1 MRNFSIASLLIFTA
15 VVAICLTR
23 ITDVRFY
30 PRQTIQ
36 VFTVYNGHSA
46 SISYGFRR
54 HRWDET
60 LNQLDFVAMQNETRT
75 NTMKGAISVH
85 KDSDRYHDVATLTY
99 DTGIIELP
107 ATTQL
112 HEVTNGKYNT
122 LPETVTYNTFLRWLK
137 NAKSATIDDLLKF
150 KSETNVND
158 A

>member
-85 KDSDRYHDVATLTY
+85 KDSDLSLIH
-99 DTGIIELP
+99 I
-107 ATTQL
+107 
-112 HEVTNGKYNT
+112 
-122 LPETVTYNTFLRWLK
+122 
-137 NAKSATIDDLLKF
+137 
-150 KSETNVND
+150 
-158 A
+158 